1 MLITSHGVLVNF
13 SKYFVM
19 LHTFRKVVFWIFFFF
34 FFFLSFRFMCIEMLP
49 VFQRV
54 KSIHGTQTGFSL
66 FSKNYQSSCVET
78 LLHWNE
84 GSTLQKKKKKKK
96 KMNLREYSIR
106 TIIEDICNNI
116 LFSVKCFS
124 SGYCPLFPIRQF
136 VFEL

>member
-1 MLITSHGVLVNF
+1 MLIISHGVLVNF

-34 FFFLSFRFMCIEMLP
+34 FFSFLLDLCALKCCPYFKELNLFMGHQQDFLCFLIIINPLVLKRSYIEMRAP
-49 VFQRV
+49 
-54 KSIHGTQTGFSL
+54 H
-66 FSKNYQSSCVET
+66 Y
-78 LLHWNE
+78 
-84 GSTLQKKKKKKK
+84 KKKKKKK